1 MTKNVVWAA
10 VIIVIVA
17 GLAYPKYA
25 DVLFPKSP
33 VAVASAG
40 ESKAKAQDKPA
51 APSATNKAPGGAKIT
66 APLRVSTHKVAP
78 RDFAETISAT
88 GTVLADEGV
97 ELQAETTGK
106 ITHINFV
113 EGAPVKKG
121 DLLVKLNDSDLRAN
135 VDRYSYS
142 KKLAEVRFRRYE
154 KLFAQKVISQDDYD
168 NALSEMNV
176 QQSFI
181 DLYKAQIEKT
191 EIRAPFDGV
200 VGLRYVSLGTLVTAS
215 TRIATLQRLENLKI
229 DFAVPEKYSGRIK
242 AGRDIRF
249 TVAGGLRQYDARIY
263 ALDPKIDSNTRTLLV
278 RAISYNNDGT
288 LLPGAF
294 TSVSIELEQV
304 TGALLIPAEAVI
316 AGLDEKNVFVI
327 EQGVAVRRSVET
339 GSRTATEVHIV
350 SGLQPGD
357 QVITSGLQQMRANQP
372 VESLQPVEPSLNQN
386 TGKDVGAGQSMSSPH
401 KLLTYS
407 IASQVAL

>member
-1 MTKNVVWAA
+1 MTKTVLWAL
-10 VIIVIVA
+10 VIIVVVA

-25 DVLFPKSP
+25 DVLFPQSP
-33 VAVASAG
+33 ALGASAG
-40 ESKAKAQDKPA
+40 DGKGKAPDKST
-51 APSATNKAPGGAKIT
+51 APSAAMKGAGGAKSA
-66 APLRVSTHKVAP
+66 APLRVSTYKVAP

-113 EGAPVKKG
+113 EGTPVKKG

-135 VDRYSYS
+135 MDRYSYS

-154 KLFAQKVISQDDYD
+154 TLFAQKVISQDDYD

-200 VGLRYVSLGTLVTAS
+200 VGLRYVSLGTLVTAN
-215 TRIATLQRLENLKI
+215 TRIATLQRLDDLKI

-249 TVAGGLRQYDARIY
+249 TVAGGLQEYDARIY
-263 ALDPKIDSNTRTLLV
+263 AIDPRIDSNTRTLLV
-278 RAISYNNDGT
+278 RAVAHNNDGT

-294 TSVSIELEQV
+294 TSVSIELEQLP
-304 TGALLIPAEAVI
+304 GALLIPAEAVI
-316 AGLDEKNVFVI
+316 SGLDQKNVFVI
-327 EQGVAVRRSVET
+327 ENGLAVRRAVET

-350 SGLQPGD
+350 SGLNPGD

-372 VESLQPVEPSLNQN
+372 VEPLPPPNATKNIGGQSSTGSQPLNQ
-386 TGKDVGAGQSMSSPH
+386 SS
-401 KLLTYS
+401 L
-407 IASQVAL
+407 IAAQAAL

>member
-1 MTKNVVWAA
+1 MTKKVVWAA
-10 VIIVIVA
+10 VIIAILV

-25 DVLFPKSP
+25 DIWFPKSSP
-33 VAVASAG
+33 AVTSGSGSKDKSPDKSAG
-40 ESKAKAQDKPA
+40 PTAAPKGQGSAKAP
-51 APSATNKAPGGAKIT
+51 
-66 APLRVSTHKVAP
+66 APLRVSTYKVAP

-97 ELQAETTGK
+97 ELQAETNGK
-106 ITHINFV
+106 ITRINFV

-135 VDRYSYS
+135 LDRYSYS

-215 TRIATLQRLENLKI
+215 TRIATLQRLDNLKI

-263 ALDPKIDSNTRTLLV
+263 AIDPKIDSNTRTLLA

-294 TSVSIELEQV
+294 TSVSIELEQL

-350 SGLQPGD
+350 SGLQAGD

-372 VESLQPVEPSLNQN
+372 VESLQPLEPSPNP
-386 TGKDVGAGQSMSSPH
+386 TKDRGAEQSMASPN
-401 KLLTYS
+401 KFLTNFIS
-407 IASQVAL
+407 AQVAL